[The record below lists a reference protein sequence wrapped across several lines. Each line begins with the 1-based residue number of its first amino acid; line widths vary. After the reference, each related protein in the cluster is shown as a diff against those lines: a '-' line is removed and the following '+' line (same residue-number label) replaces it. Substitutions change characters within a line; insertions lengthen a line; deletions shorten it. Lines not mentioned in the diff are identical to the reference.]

1 MTVGRARFP
10 GGEIPMTLVHE
21 PATSVRSA
29 PPGPG
34 LRRRRT
40 VAALAA
46 AVALAAAAVFD
57 TGASWAWG
65 VLAAGS
71 AAGVGYALAW
81 RWAQRRSLER
91 QLEALLAEGAGD
103 LGLLE
108 DLVDCRLP
116 SDTAPAGGAGG
127 PASSG
132 SGREVVRF
140 VVSYAAGW
148 ALSPLVFALTVA
160 VGRTPKDTA
169 GQRWLARLQGW
180 QEILRER
187 SARTLAATATA
198 TAGVTAAGGAT
209 LLAGAHLAAAATAG
223 GQPVAVTATAAAAG
237 PLLDASV
244 TRGLSLVSAAPS
256 TYTVVAGDTLSGIAA
271 RFGTTWEALAQANS
285 LSDPNLIFP
294 GEVLQISPGAS
305 PAPSGGASAA
315 SAGTGSYTVVA
326 GDTLSGI
333 AARFGTTWEALAQ
346 ANSLSDPNLIFPG
359 EVLAIGPA
367 GASSAPV
374 SAPAPAPTPAP
385 AVSSSAAAQI
395 AVRTAL
401 AQLGKPY
408 QWGGAGPDSFDCSGL
423 VMYAWEAAGVS
434 LPHYTVSQYDVTL
447 RISEGQLEPGDLVFY
462 DTGDG
467 AQPGHVTLYIGGGQ
481 VVTADSPG
489 TVIKVVPLDWDGTP
503 MGFGRVQS

>member
-1 MTVGRARFP
+1 MKTVGRARFP

-29 PPGPG
+29 LPGPG

-40 VAALAA
+40 VAALVAA
-46 AVALAAAAVFD
+46 EALAAAAVFD

-65 VLAAGS
+65 ALAAGTI
-71 AAGVGYALAW
+71 AGVGYALAW

-91 QLEALLAEGAGD
+91 ELEALLAEGAGN
-103 LGLLE
+103 LGVLE
-108 DLVDCRLP
+108 DLADCRLP
-116 SDTAPAGGAGG
+116 SDTVPAGGRARSGG
-127 PASSG
+127 
-132 SGREVVRF
+132 GRELVRF
-140 VVSYAAGW
+140 AISYAAGW
-148 ALSPLVFALTVA
+148 VLSPMVFALTVA

-180 QEILRER
+180 QESLRER

-198 TAGVTAAGGAT
+198 TAGVTAAGGVT
-209 LLAGAHLAAAATAG
+209 LLAGANLAAAATAG
-223 GQPVAVTATAAAAG
+223 GQPTAVTAPAATG
-237 PLLDASV
+237 GFLLDASV
-244 TRGLSLVSAAPS
+244 TRGLPSVSGPPS

-294 GEVLQISPGAS
+294 GEVLQIGPGAS
-305 PAPSGGASAA
+305 PAPSGGGAST
-315 SAGTGSYTVVA
+315 GTGSYTVVA

-346 ANSLSDPNLIFPG
+346 ANHLSDPNLIFPG
-359 EVLAIGPA
+359 EVLELGPTD
-367 GASSAPV
+367 ASAAPAPDPAPAT
-374 SAPAPAPTPAP
+374 APAPAP
-385 AVSSSAAAQI
+385 AVSTPAAAQI
-395 AVRTAL
+395 AVKTAL

-423 VMYAWEAAGVS
+423 VMFAWEAAGVS

-467 AQPGHVTLYIGGGQ
+467 AQPGHVTLYIGDGQ